1 MKTVIAAILLFIPLL
16 SAAQKFQPHFYAGLS
31 LPKHSYTPSG
41 EIPKL
46 KFNPGIT
53 VGTLLAA
60 SIAEHSH
67 VNYLIGINYS
77 QKGGIRSYKDGHV
90 YETRFNVLA
99 MEYGIIT
106 NHAEASIWGLF
117 TPGVSITAAYL
128 LDGRETFRFNGSNIN
143 RKLTIGR
150 KAPDD
155 LFQLSL
161 GFKTHLMVNVGPH
174 FDLGLCYQ
182 GSFNELDLINKNNLR
197 DKGFFITIG
206 YWIHRAEMH

>member
-1 MKTVIAAILLFIPLL
+1 MRKFIFTILVFLPLV

-46 KFNPGIT
+46 RFNPGIT

-60 SIAEHSH
+60 SMAHYNQLS
-67 VNYLIGINYS
+67 YLIGINYS

-90 YETRFNVLA
+90 YTTRFNVLA

-106 NHAEASIWGLF
+106 NHADASLWGLF
-117 TPGVSITAAYL
+117 TPGFSLTVAYL
-128 LDGRETFRFNGSNIN
+128 LDGRETFLFNGANIN
-143 RKLTIGR
+143 RKLDIGTR
-150 KAPDD
+150 APYD
-155 LFQLSL
+155 LFHFSF
-161 GFKTHLMVNVGPH
+161 GFKGHVMVNIGPH

-197 DKGFFITIG
+197 DRGFFITIG
-206 YWIHRAEMH
+206 YWIHRAE